1 MAITV
6 VPTPLIQ
13 GPTGPTGP
21 TGATGASLQVAVFT
35 YKLAANTD
43 GGDATSGSFL
53 TRPLNTSQFNTITGA
68 SLSSNQITLPSG
80 SYWCEGFGAFYSTVG
95 RVRQKL
101 RNITDSSDTLLGI
114 NQDQTDGAGNGII
127 NVIQGAFTI
136 TAQKTF
142 ELQYRVQNTVSGNG
156 LGDSTFGFGID
167 EVYASITFQKL

>member
-1 MAITV
+1 MAVEFIPDPRV
-6 VPTPLIQ
+6 L

-21 TGATGASLQVAVFT
+21 TGPAGTVNIAVFT
-35 YKLAANTD
+35 YEVAANTD

-53 TRPLNTSQFNTITGA
+53 TRPINTTQFNGISGA

-80 SYWCEGFGAFYSTVG
+80 TYWCQAFGAYYSTVG
-95 RVRQKL
+95 RIRQKL
-101 RNITDSSDTLLGI
+101 RNITDSSDTILGI
-114 NQDQTDGAGNGII
+114 NQDQTDGAGNGVI

-136 TAQKTF
+136 AAQKTF

-156 LGDSTFGFGID
+156 LGDSTFGFGIA